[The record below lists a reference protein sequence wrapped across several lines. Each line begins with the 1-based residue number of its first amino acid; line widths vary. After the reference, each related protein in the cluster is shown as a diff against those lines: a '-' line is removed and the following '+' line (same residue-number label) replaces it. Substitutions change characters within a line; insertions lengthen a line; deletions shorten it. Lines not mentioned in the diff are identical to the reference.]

1 MIKNFD
7 DLLRKEQSGKD
18 AKMSQLLKEMEKY
31 EKQEN
36 SSSQTFQKQYND
48 LTGSINKLDN
58 EVLKDKKSLSR
69 MEGMLEEIIQ
79 MQKQLEE
86 QEALD
91 REKYLQEEYGMLKGG
106 DAAQNPFS
114 HD

>member
-1 MIKNFD
+1 
-7 DLLRKEQSGKD
+7 
-18 AKMSQLLKEMEKY
+18 MEKY
-31 EKQEN
+31 EKQEK

-79 MQKQLEE
+79 MQK
-86 QEALD
+86 
-91 REKYLQEEYGMLKGG
+91 
-106 DAAQNPFS
+106 
-114 HD
+114 

>member
-1 MIKNFD
+1 
-7 DLLRKEQSGKD
+7 
-18 AKMSQLLKEMEKY
+18 
-31 EKQEN
+31 
-36 SSSQTFQKQYND
+36 
-48 LTGSINKLDN
+48 
-58 EVLKDKKSLSR
+58 

-79 MQKQLEE
+79 MQKSLEE